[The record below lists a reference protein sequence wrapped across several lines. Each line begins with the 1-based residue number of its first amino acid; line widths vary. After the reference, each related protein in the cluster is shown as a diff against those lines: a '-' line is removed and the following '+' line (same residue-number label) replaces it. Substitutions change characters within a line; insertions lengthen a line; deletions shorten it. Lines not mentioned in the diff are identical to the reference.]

1 MSSVTVSARAEDF
14 SHALALA
21 RQVLTVEA
29 QAVAALTSRLDHR
42 FIRALENILHCRG
55 RTVVSGMG
63 KSGHI
68 ARKIA
73 STLAST
79 GTPAFYMHPGEAAH
93 GDVGMIAP
101 QDVLI
106 AISNSGES
114 SELLT
119 ILPYLKRHGVKLIAM
134 TGNSASTLAR
144 AADVH
149 LDTSVAEEAC
159 PLGLAPTASTT
170 ATLALGDALALALLD
185 LRGFSAEDFARTH
198 PGGALGRRLLLH
210 VADIMRN
217 GDAIPRVLA
226 DANLSQALLE
236 MSRKGMGMVVITNA
250 AAELLGIFT
259 DGDLRRALDRNL
271 DIRNTAITMVMTT
284 APRAITPQRLAAEAV
299 ALMQQHKV
307 YVLPVVDDAHKLVGA
322 LGMHDLLQAGVV

>member
-1 MSSVTVSARAEDF
+1 MSSATVSARAEDF

-21 RQVLTVEA
+21 RQVLTIEA
-29 QAVAALTSRLDHR
+29 QAVAALTSRLDQR

-101 QDVLI
+101 HDVLI

-144 AADVH
+144 EADVH

-210 VADIMRN
+210 VADIMRT

-226 DANLSQALLE
+226 EATLSQALLE
-236 MSRKGMGMVVITNA
+236 MSRKGMGMVVITNE

-271 DIRNTAITMVMTT
+271 NIHNTSIATVMTT

-299 ALMQQHKV
+299 ALMQRHKV
-307 YVLPVVDDAHKLVGA
+307 YVLPVVDEANKLVGA